1 MSSGRRRSPAVAVLA
16 VFLVLLLAGECV
28 FLVWFVRT
36 DILKKPAADSGDTI
50 QTPDVPAPTTPDTPS
65 EPDTPAEPDPP
76 AEPVQPEP
84 EQPAEPE
91 TPAEPEPP
99 ADPTAA
105 RAQEILSSMTLEEKI
120 YQLFVVT
127 PETLTGVGTATRA
140 GETTRAALESY
151 PVGGIV
157 YFAKNLESGEQ
168 TRDMISAT
176 QSYSK
181 LGLLICVDE
190 EGGPVA
196 RLMDKL
202 GTTQLSAMYT
212 YKDDGTDT
220 AQGNAATIGRDILS
234 YGFNTDFAPVADVW
248 SNPNNTVIGR
258 RAYSDDFS
266 QAAELVAAAVQGFH
280 DAGAICTLKH
290 FPGHGDTN
298 EDSHTSSAL
307 VTKTHDELSREEWL
321 PFASGIAAGADMVMV
336 VHLTVPDIDDQPAT
350 LSRAIVTG
358 CLRGELGFDGVV
370 ITDSLVMEAVSGLY
384 APGELCVRA
393 LEAGCD
399 LLLEPESLADAAAG
413 IADAVTSGRLT
424 EARIDESVVR
434 ILTLKLKYGILT

>member
-1 MSSGRRRSPAVAVLA
+1 MSSRRRSPALAVLA
-16 VFLVLLLAGECV
+16 VLLVALLAGECV

-36 DILKKPAADSGDTI
+36 DILKKPAAGSGETI
-50 QTPDVPAPTTPDTPS
+50 QTPGSPAPAAPEAPT
-65 EPDTPAEPDPP
+65 EPEPP
-76 AEPVQPEP
+76 AEPAAPAEPVPPAEP

-105 RAQEILSSMTLEEKI
+105 RAQEILESMTLDEKI

-140 GETTRAALESY
+140 GETTRNALEAS
-151 PVGGIV
+151 PVGGII
-157 YFAKNLESGEQ
+157 YFAKNLETGEQ
-168 TRDMISAT
+168 TRDMIAAT

-202 GTTQLSAMYT
+202 GTTKISAMYT
-212 YKDDGTDT
+212 YKDDGADT
-220 AQGNAATIGRDILS
+220 ARENAATIGRDLLS

-248 SNPNNTVIGR
+248 SNPNNTVIGK

-266 QAAELVAAAVQGFH
+266 QAAELVAAAVSGFH

-298 EDSHTSSAL
+298 EDSHTSSAH
-307 VTKTHDELSREEWL
+307 VSKTHEELAGEEWL
-321 PFASGIAAGADMVMV
+321 PFSAGIKAGADMVMV
-336 VHLTVPDIDDQPAT
+336 GHLTVPDIDDVPAT
-350 LSRAIVTG
+350 ISRAIVTD

-370 ITDSLVMEAVSGLY
+370 ITDSLVMDAVSSLY

-413 IADAVTSGRLT
+413 ISDAVASGHLT